1 MKYSRALK
9 FLLLIT
15 VAVAVFLSLA
25 SVTEAQ
31 CSMCR
36 AVLSASNNARFIRN
50 FNLGVLVLLVPP
62 VTMFCSIFVVL
73 KRYHREDQRP
83 DDSGEE
89 EKDAGRK
96 SAVER
101 CRKTNDAR
109 ARL

>member
-9 FLLLIT
+9 FLLLTT
-15 VAVAVFLSLA
+15 VAVAVF
-25 SVTEAQ
+25 Q

-73 KRYHREDQRP
+73 KRHQGSPESWSRASGVKTSDHVDSQTP
-83 DDSGEE
+83 DS
-89 EKDAGRK
+89 
-96 SAVER
+96 
-101 CRKTNDAR
+101 
-109 ARL
+109 

>member
-1 MKYSRALK
+1 MKYSRALT

-73 KRYHREDQRP
+73 KRHGGSLESWSRGSGVNTSDHEDSQTL
-83 DDSGEE
+83 DS
-89 EKDAGRK
+89 
-96 SAVER
+96 
-101 CRKTNDAR
+101 
-109 ARL
+109 